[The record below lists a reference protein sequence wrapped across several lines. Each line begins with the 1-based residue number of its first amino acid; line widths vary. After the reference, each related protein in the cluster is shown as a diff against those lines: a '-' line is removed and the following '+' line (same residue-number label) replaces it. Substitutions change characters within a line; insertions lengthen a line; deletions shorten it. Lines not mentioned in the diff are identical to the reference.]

1 MKVSSIWTI
10 LGVLVAVVI
19 AWFTVELMFRLMYWM
34 AKLGA
39 VVVVAVIVFFILNW
53 IFSRGGDD

>member
-19 AWFTVELMFRLMYWM
+19 AWFAVELMFRLMYWM

-39 VVVVAVIVFFILNW
+39 VVVVAIIVFFILNW